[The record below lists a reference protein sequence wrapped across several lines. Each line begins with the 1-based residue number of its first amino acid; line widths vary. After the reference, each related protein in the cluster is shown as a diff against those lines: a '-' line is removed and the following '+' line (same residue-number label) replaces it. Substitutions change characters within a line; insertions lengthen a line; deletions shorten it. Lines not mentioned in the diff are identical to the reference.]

1 MENRSVHYEILDEIK
16 NRWSPRAFSKEE
28 LSIEDIFG
36 VLEAAR
42 FAPSCFNEQPWRF
55 ILAISEEDREKMMLV
70 LTEQNKLWAINAP
83 VLILIVSK
91 NKFDSSDKE
100 NRWSSFD
107 SGTAW
112 GYLSLEAQ
120 RRGLITHAMGGFSV
134 ERAKESY
141 KLGDNYTPM
150 AVIALGRYGDVE
162 SLNDDLKKREHPS
175 SRKETAELLFK
186 SGGK

>member
-1 MENRSVHYEILDEIK
+1 MENRVVHYEILDEIK

-28 LSIEDIFG
+28 ISMEDIFG

-55 ILAISEEDREKMMLV
+55 ILAISEEDREKMLLI
-70 LTEQNKLWAINAP
+70 LTEQNKIWAINAP
-83 VLILIVSK
+83 VLMLIVSK
-91 NKFDSSDKE
+91 NKFDSNDKE
-100 NRWSSFD
+100 NYWRAFD
-107 SGTAW
+107 CGTAW

-134 ERAKESY
+134 SRARENY
-141 KLGDNYTPM
+141 KISEEFSPM
-150 AVIALGRYGDVE
+150 AVVALGKYGEIE
-162 SLNDDLKKREHPS
+162 SLNEDLKKREHPS
-175 SRKETAELLFK
+175 SRKETAELLYK